1 MQEYLQRKEF
11 KCQMNVEDL
20 QQLSYKLS
28 SYEKAAYTW
37 DLKGY
42 ISSSWNYYQAPVA
55 LETIH
60 TY

>member
-28 SYEKAAYTW
+28 SYEKAADTR

-42 ISSSWNYYQAPVA
+42 ISSS
-55 LETIH
+55 
-60 TY
+60 